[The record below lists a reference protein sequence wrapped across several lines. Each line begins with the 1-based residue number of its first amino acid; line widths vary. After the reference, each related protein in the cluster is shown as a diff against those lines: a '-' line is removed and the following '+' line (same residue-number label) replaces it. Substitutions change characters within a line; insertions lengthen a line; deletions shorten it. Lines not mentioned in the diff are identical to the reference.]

1 MPLKYDPDTGIPSYF
16 PDLGEE
22 LEEGKTP
29 EAKVISTK
37 SDVFKG
43 DKHPTKIEYEAL
55 RDGSD
60 IVDPD
65 KVDVGEADKMMEA
78 IRNARPG
85 KLDKTVAT
93 DAELA
98 ALWQA
103 VEAHDIENWPLF
115 LKLLNRIREA
125 ERE

>member
-1 MPLKYDPDTGIPSYF
+1 MPLRYDPDTGIPSYI

-29 EAKVISTK
+29 EPKVISTK

-43 DKHPTKIEYEAL
+43 DKKPTKDEYEAL
-55 RDGSD
+55 RDGD

-65 KVDVGEADKMMEA
+65 KVDVAEADKMMEA

-85 KLDKTVAT
+85 KLDKDIAT
-93 DAELA
+93 DEEVDALEQA
-98 ALWQA
+98 AKAQ
-103 VEAHDIENWPLF
+103 DIDNWPL
-115 LKLLNRIREA
+115 LLRLINRLRKA
-125 ERE
+125 EGS